1 MSQPV
6 REEHHRPGRFFTETL
21 ARRLGGG
28 FRSERLSREV
38 VLTEVGHAATG
49 ALIDWDDVNDLL
61 ATRPVAAPQLR
72 LFRDGEEVPVGAYAR
87 TADEGAPRRQT
98 LRPEALYREL
108 RGGTSLILDAVDTLH
123 PPVARAAEDLTRF
136 VHEPV
141 QVNLYA
147 VWGSRQG
154 FETHWDDH
162 DVFVVQVAGT
172 KRWTIHGPG
181 LAHPLKRELT
191 TDNQCPEE
199 VVWEGTLR
207 AGQVLH
213 VPRGWWHGVRG
224 TGNVSLHLTFG
235 FARRTGLDWLA
246 WVAEELRDEACFRAD
261 LPRFAPPGQR
271 AAHAGMLR
279 TRLAQALERHD
290 LEAFLEQRDAAAPRR
305 YRFCLPHAVAADGL
319 DLSETTRVS
328 FTPVLPRLARRNGTV
343 RLATDRK
350 RFTFAGSMEP
360 LLRTLASDPETTCG
374 RLREA
379 SGLDRE
385 TFRVALELLVERHLV
400 VVDPP
405 TPDHGAR
412 DG

>member
-1 MSQPV
+1 MSSPARRQQ
-6 REEHHRPGRFFTETL
+6 HRPGEFFTGTL
-21 ARRLGGG
+21 AQRLGGD
-28 FRSERLSREV
+28 FRSEQLSRQV
-38 VLTEVGHAATG
+38 VLAEVGDAPTG
-49 ALIDWDDVNDLL
+49 ALIDWGDVNDLL

-72 LFRDGEEVPVGAYAR
+72 LFRDGEEVPVGTYAR

-108 RGGTSLILDAVDTLH
+108 RGGASLILDAVDTLH

-147 VWGSRQG
+147 VWGDRQG

-172 KRWTIHGPG
+172 KRWTVHGPG
-181 LAHPLKRELT
+181 LRHPLKRELT
-191 TDNQCPEE
+191 PDNQCPEG
-199 VVWEGTLR
+199 VVWEGTLE

-224 TGNVSLHLTFG
+224 TGDVSLHLTFG

-246 WVAEELRDEACFRAD
+246 WVAEELREQECFRAD
-261 LPRFAPPGQR
+261 LPRFAPPGER
-271 AAHAGMLR
+271 ASHAEMLR
-279 TRLAQALERHD
+279 TRLTEALERHD
-290 LEAFLEQRDAAAPRR
+290 LEAFLERRDAAAPRR
-305 YRFCLPHAVAADGL
+305 YRFCLPHAVEADGL
-319 DLSETTRVS
+319 DLSETTRVT
-328 FTPVLPRLARRNGTV
+328 FTPVVSRLTRRNGTV

-350 RFTFAGSMEP
+350 RFTFADRMEP
-360 LLRTLASDPETTCG
+360 LLRTLAAEPETTCG

-379 SGLDRE
+379 SGLDGE
-385 TFRVALELLVERHLV
+385 TFRVALEVLVEQHLV
-400 VVDPP
+400 VVAPRPADRG
-405 TPDHGAR
+405 TR